1 MADRARPRGPRGDG
15 LARSPHRAAVGAAVA
30 QLVNILDPAAVVIGG
45 GLGLCLGLYR
55 DALLETARRH
65 IWSDLHREL
74 PMIQLVRQERFVAA
88 KSYLLDFTP
97 TVWGL
102 YQPERIAIRP

>member
-1 MADRARPRGPRGDG
+1 MATVFDPVEIVSALPPTLTPEPAV
-15 LARSPHRAAVGAAVA
+15 LATPLAT
-30 QLVNILDPAAVVIGG
+30 PAGG
-45 GLGLCLGLYR
+45 GNYQSQNGDTLESL
-55 DALLETARRH
+55 ALRFRTSVEV
-65 IWSDLHREL
+65 IQEILHREL

-88 KSYLLDFTP
+88 KTYLVDFVP